1 MIRRRRMYEGMN
13 RRRRMYENETS
24 SFFIY
29 TGSDKLDTL
38 VLKNVLGQLSDGLW
52 ENDSRMDHYW
62 PYVNI
67 AQKQGYGCIEILDTD
82 SFDNWF
88 SEKLN
93 LDESSILVWFA
104 QRIKDIVVANAED
117 YPEKGISFSPRC
129 NVPLDYMYANDR
141 EITAAD
147 AYRTYTNL
155 MSSAKNG
162 GW

>member
-1 MIRRRRMYEGMN
+1 MI

-29 TGSDKLDTL
+29 TSSDKLDTL
-38 VLKNVLGQLSDGLW
+38 VLENVIAQLSDGIW
-52 ENDSRMDHYW
+52 ENDSRMRHYW
-62 PYVNI
+62 PYINI
-67 AQKQGYGCIEILDTD
+67 AKKQGYGCIEILDPD
-82 SFDNWF
+82 SRDNWF

-93 LDESSILVWFA
+93 LDESSILEWFA
-104 QRIKDIVVANAED
+104 QRIRDIVVENAED
-117 YPEKGISFSPRC
+117 NPEKRISFSPRC
-129 NVPLDYMYANDR
+129 DVPLDYMYAKDR

-155 MSSAKNG
+155 MSDARNG